1 MAARVHFILRRA
13 PIQVNL
19 NQEMTGRPE
28 TDLPVLNVGLVGDLA
43 CTPKVLV
50 NFRGALCH
58 ITRRTSQAVP
68 EESLD
73 FSGTVPENKGKLP
86 YTPLVPEK
94 RANISGT
101 DHQGVTRYLQNHQI
115 KIYFIALKLILTSW
129 LYPHITYYTTF
140 FFLFDPL

>member
-1 MAARVHFILRRA
+1 
-13 PIQVNL
+13 
-19 NQEMTGRPE
+19 MTGGPE

-43 CTPKVLV
+43 CTPKVDK

-58 ITRRTSQAVP
+58 ITRRAYHTQGISHVGHLTRRASQVVP

-73 FSGTVPENKGKLP
+73 FSGTVPANKGKLP
-86 YTPLVPEK
+86 YTPLVPGK

-129 LYPHITYYTTF
+129 FYPHIIHYTTF
-140 FFLFDPL
+140 FFFYNPL

>member
-1 MAARVHFILRRA
+1 MHFILRRA

-19 NQEMTGRPE
+19 DQEMTGGPE

-58 ITRRTSQAVP
+58 ITRRASQDVP

-73 FSGTVPENKGKLP
+73 FSGTASANKGKLP

-129 LYPHITYYTTF
+129 FYPHITYYTTF
-140 FFLFDPL
+140 FFFYNPL

>member
-1 MAARVHFILRRA
+1 
-13 PIQVNL
+13 
-19 NQEMTGRPE
+19 MTGGPE

-58 ITRRTSQAVP
+58 ITHTGHITRKAYQAVP

-73 FSGTVPENKGKLP
+73 FSGTVPANKGKLP

-115 KIYFIALKLILTSW
+115 KINFIALKLILTSW
-129 LYPHITYYTTF
+129 LYPHITHYTTF
-140 FFLFDPL
+140 FFFYNPL